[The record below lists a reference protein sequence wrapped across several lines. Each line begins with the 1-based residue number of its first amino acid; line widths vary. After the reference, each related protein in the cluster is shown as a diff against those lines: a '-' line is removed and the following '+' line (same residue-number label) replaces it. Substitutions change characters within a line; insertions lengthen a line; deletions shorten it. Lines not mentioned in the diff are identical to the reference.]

1 MRICCKSIQIRRSEQ
16 ALKKLQ
22 FTSPQ
27 PSESGES
34 QEGPD
39 DGKSIS
45 SDDEDD
51 GLIPKP
57 NGEAQRPNSGGYNLK
72 LKLGWD
78 AKCFHS
84 LKVHWTP

>member
-1 MRICCKSIQIRRSEQ
+1 MRIRCKSIQICRSEQ

-45 SDDEDD
+45 SDNEDD

-57 NGEAQRPNSGGYNLK
+57 NGEAQRPNSGEYNLK
-72 LKLGWD
+72 LELGWD
-78 AKCFHS
+78 VKRFHS